1 MRYNTP
7 TMVVLDIVKVMIPA
21 ALAFFIGIGITPIV
35 THYLYKNRAW
45 KKKAGKGVGLGGG
58 ETPIFDELHKEK
70 DTGTPRMGGIV
81 IWSSVVLTTLGI
93 WLLHTVF
100 NGDVFNKL
108 DFLSRSQT
116 WIPFFALIVGAIV
129 GLIDDILL
137 ISGTGKYLAGGL
149 PLWHRLFVVGSVAL
163 FVGWWFYEK
172 LEISV
177 VNIPFNGAFELG
189 ILFIPFFVLV
199 AIAIY
204 ASGIID
210 GIDGLSGGV
219 FASIFAAYAGIAFYQ
234 QQIDIAALSATIVG
248 GILAFLWFNIP
259 PARFYMTETGIM
271 GLTMALTVIA
281 FMTDTLGGGNG
292 VFVLPIIGFL
302 LVITVVSN
310 IIQVLSKKFRNGK
323 KVFKVA
329 PIHHHFEAIGWPGYK
344 VTMRYWVVS
353 IVFAAIGII
362 IALVG

>member
-1 MRYNTP
+1 MI
-7 TMVVLDIVKVMIPA
+7 VIDIVKVIVPA
-21 ALAFFIGIGITPIV
+21 ALAFFIGIAITPIV
-35 THYLYKNRAW
+35 THYLYKFKAW
-45 KKKAGKGVGLGGG
+45 KKKAGKGIGYGGG

-70 DTGTPRMGGIV
+70 DTNTPRMGGIV
-81 IWSSVVLTTLGI
+81 IWASVVLTVLCI
-93 WLLHTVF
+93 WALNAVF
-100 NGDVFNKL
+100 NGELFEKL

-116 WIPFFALIVGAIV
+116 WLPFFALLVGAVV
-129 GLIDDILL
+129 GFIDDVLVIK
-137 ISGTGKYLAGGL
+137 GTGSHFAGGL
-149 PLWHRLFVVGSVAL
+149 PLWHRLTTVGAVAL
-163 FVGWWFYEK
+163 FTGWWFYEK
-172 LEISV
+172 LEISAI
-177 VNIPFNGAFELG
+177 NIPFGGALELG
-189 ILFIPFFVLV
+189 IFFIPFFILV

-204 ASGIID
+204 ASGVID

-292 VFVLPIIGFL
+292 VFVLPIVGFL
-302 LVITVVSN
+302 LVLTVLSD
-310 IIQVLSKKFRNGK
+310 IIQVLSKKIRSGK

-344 VTMRYWVVS
+344 VTMRYWVISV
-353 IVFAAIGII
+353 VCAVIGIV